1 MQTAKTN
8 QDNLEQRI
16 MKSENVHYQILRL
29 FLKTIVIKTTW
40 FGERLDKQTN
50 EIEQDVETHFHV

>member
-29 FLKTIVIKTTW
+29 FKKTIVIKTTW